1 MYSINTTNSAAS
13 ITTALVRER
22 ENFEFATTL
31 LTPVRHRCI
40 LFALTDSCASSA
52 EAAEEGSL
60 TDGRRAEPA
69 EG

>member
-31 LTPVRHRCI
+31 LTPVR
-40 LFALTDSCASSA
+40 LFALADSCASSA
-52 EAAEEGSL
+52 EAAEEGAL